1 MYILQPHPGCNESE
15 SMRVRPA
22 SCVSTSPPGDT
33 LKTGNSCWRPF
44 WAPMSFYTEVPNSD
58 PFLRPSSAPPPPGP
72 FTCPCSTTETG
83 TTTRAH
89 TCLSCSS
96 RGRIPQRQLLL
107 VQFPSHFYCFPT
119 FQALSWLNS
128 EAEISQTLCSIQTN
142 YLLCLPR
149 SVLWGRG
156 VLAALSP
163 SLILHV
169 VDSIF
174 H

>member
-1 MYILQPHPGCNESE
+1 MTPNLGEWGQQAVFQQSLQVTLSRLGTAVRDLSGLPWASTQKSIL
-15 SMRVRPA
+15 RP
-22 SCVSTSPPGDT
+22 
-33 LKTGNSCWRPF
+33 
-44 WAPMSFYTEVPNSD
+44 
-58 PFLRPSSAPPPPGP
+58 LRPSSAPPPPGP

-96 RGRIPQRQLLL
+96 HGRIPQRQLLL

-119 FQALSWLNS
+119 FQPLSWLNS
-128 EAEISQTLCSIQTN
+128 EAKIGQTLCSIQTN

-149 SVLWGRG
+149 SVLWGG
-156 VLAALSP
+156 WVLVALST

-169 VDSIF
+169 VDSF
-174 H
+174 LH

>member
-1 MYILQPHPGCNESE
+1 MSLNLWEWGQQAAFRQALQVTLSRLGTAVGDLSGLPWASTQKFLTQTLSWG
-15 SMRVRPA
+15 PA
-22 SCVSTSPPGDT
+22 QPRLLQGRSLVLVQPPR
-33 LKTGNSCWRPF
+33 L
-44 WAPMSFYTEVPNSD
+44 
-58 PFLRPSSAPPPPGP
+58 
-72 FTCPCSTTETG
+72 G

-128 EAEISQTLCSIQTN
+128 EAEIGQTLCSIQTN
-142 YLLCLPR
+142 YLLCLPH

-156 VLAALSP
+156 VLTALSP

-169 VDSIF
+169 VDSIL